1 MYEKQNR
8 RECLLALISAL
19 IVVLCTAIGVVM
31 NLTTLHDENFD
42 HMGLQTFCMFTVNS
56 NILEAIAMGLV
67 IPYAVDGLK
76 KRYFH
81 LPVWLVRFL
90 LAGTVSVTLTFVVSL
105 LVLSPVKGFVLIFTG
120 SRFFLHGL
128 GPICAFTAFSFFI
141 TDHHITYKECL
152 VSLLPVFIY
161 GGVYYTLVVLIGHE
175 NGGWN
180 DFYGFATRVPV
191 VIPALL
197 LPPFTYG
204 LACVLRYFHNRSF
217 RRAREVRVTKEFSGD
232 YLGGQIMKLAKRN
245 AAADILHADIVIPR
259 RFIKYLIATTDSD
272 KTVRDVCHMY
282 LDTFLDN
289 TKY

>member
-1 MYEKQNR
+1 
-8 RECLLALISAL
+8 
-19 IVVLCTAIGVVM
+19 
-31 NLTTLHDENFD
+31 
-42 HMGLQTFCMFTVNS
+42 MFTVNS

-90 LAGTVSVTLTFVVSL
+90 LAGTVSVTLTFVISL

-161 GGVYYTLVVLIGHE
+161 GSVYYTLVVLIGHE

-180 DFYGFATRVPV
+180 DFYGFVSVLTR
-191 VIPALL
+191 
-197 LPPFTYG
+197 F
-204 LACVLRYFHNRSF
+204 LASSMMSSPR
-217 RRAREVRVTKEFSGD
+217 
-232 YLGGQIMKLAKRN
+232 
-245 AAADILHADIVIPR
+245 PR
-259 RFIKYLIATTDSD
+259 RREMAKA
-272 KTVRDVCHMY
+272 
-282 LDTFLDN
+282 LDLPGMPTSRR
-289 TKY
+289 